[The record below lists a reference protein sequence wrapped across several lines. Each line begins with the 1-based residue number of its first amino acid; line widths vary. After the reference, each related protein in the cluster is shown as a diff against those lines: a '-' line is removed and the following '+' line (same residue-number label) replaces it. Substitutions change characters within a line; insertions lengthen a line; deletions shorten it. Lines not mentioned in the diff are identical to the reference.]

1 MAGIQLKATEP
12 LQGDTLLFTTKS
24 PGVPGDHL
32 IDLGRM
38 KGRIDLGAT
47 QWF

>member
-1 MAGIQLKATEP
+1 MAGIQVKATEP

-32 IDLGRM
+32 IDFGRM
-38 KGRIDLGAT
+38 KGRVDLEAT

>member
-1 MAGIQLKATEP
+1 MAGIQVKATEP

-32 IDLGRM
+32 IDLRRM
-38 KGRIDLGAT
+38 KGRVDLGAT

>member
-1 MAGIQLKATEP
+1 MAGVQLKATEP

-24 PGVPGDHL
+24 SGVPGAHL
-32 IDLGRM
+32 IDLKRM
-38 KGRIDLGAT
+38 KGRVNLGAT

>member
-1 MAGIQLKATEP
+1 MAGVQLKATEP

-24 PGVPGDHL
+24 SGVPGANL
-32 IDLGRM
+32 IDLERM
-38 KGRIDLGAT
+38 KCRVDLGAT